1 MPEIQLLLRLRSDS
15 IGTETALA
23 AAPIAVHARHNHRAA
38 RPVFLH
44 VGCRAFPHR
53 IAAREIARIDTIRFR
68 LIARI
73 DRHASRR
80 PSNPDLTGGVRG
92 GRWRR
97 LRYAHAGR
105 CALRA
110 CSGRGQR
117 NCPDKSQP
125 NCRRLDPLHHAH
137 PNLLSIYGLRLT
149 RQRQLDPGPKP
160 DPPHHVPGALA
171 LKCYK
176 RTPCGNPP
184 KRHR

>member
-1 MPEIQLLLRLRSDS
+1 MPEIQFLLRLRSDS

-73 DRHASRR
+73 DRYASRR
-80 PSNPDLTGGVRG
+80 PSNPDLTVGVRG

-97 LRYAHAGR
+97 LRYAHSGR
-105 CALRA
+105 CGLRA

-137 PNLLSIYGLRLT
+137 PNRLSILRSPIAAPT
-149 RQRQLDPGPKP
+149 STAGILDSVRCIPAFRPEY
-160 DPPHHVPGALA
+160 PH
-171 LKCYK
+171 
-176 RTPCGNPP
+176 
-184 KRHR
+184 

>member
-1 MPEIQLLLRLRSDS
+1 MPEIQFLLRLRSDS

-73 DRHASRR
+73 DRYASRR
-80 PSNPDLTGGVRG
+80 PSDPDLTVGVRG

-97 LRYAHAGR
+97 LRYAH
-105 CALRA
+105 
-110 CSGRGQR
+110 SG
-117 NCPDKSQP
+117 P
-125 NCRRLDPLHHAH
+125 
-137 PNLLSIYGLRLT
+137 
-149 RQRQLDPGPKP
+149 
-160 DPPHHVPGALA
+160 V
-171 LKCYK
+171 
-176 RTPCGNPP
+176 
-184 KRHR
+184 